1 MTLLFQAKVYG
12 GEETLTAKSLIRTK
26 AGVYL
31 SREGSKVNVCQTGA
45 FADRAGDIL
54 SIASRDGDA
63 IFVQVDP
70 ETLEVVHE

>member
-12 GEETLTAKSLIRTK
+12 GGVALTAKALIRTK

-31 SREGSKVNVCQTGA
+31 LREGSKVNAGQTGA

-54 SIASRDGDA
+54 SIASRDGEA